1 MSRNRQAVVDLIC
14 SWEGLNEAT
23 GSYKKIIDIYN
34 TKIKKLPR
42 GLKMQYSWPWCACT
56 WSALAAELG
65 YTDIMPI
72 EISCKNLIDRAIE
85 MGCWQENDAYVASP
99 ADGIVYD
106 WDDTGKGNNKG
117 WPDHVGTIIETNKDA
132 GYYVVMEGNYK
143 DSVKKRTI
151 SINGRYIRGF
161 ITPKYDKNEVKTPEK
176 KSGKKLKTVA
186 REVIAGSWGSGD
198 SRKKSLEKAGYDYD
212 KVQEMVNEIL
222 NIPTSKPKESKTVTS
237 TCNAKKFS
245 TSVSGS
251 YKATANVYCR
261 NDAGT
266 NKKALCLIPSGTKVE
281 CFGYYTTFSG
291 TKWLYV
297 QFTLNGVKY
306 TGFVCS
312 KYLKK

>member
-1 MSRNRQAVVDLIC
+1 MSKNRQAVVDLIC
-14 SWEGLNEAT
+14 SWKGLNEAT

-65 YTDIMPI
+65 YTDIMPV

-85 MGCWQENDAYVASP
+85 MGCWKENDGYVAKP
-99 ADGIVYD
+99 ADAILYD
-106 WDDTGKGNNKG
+106 WDDGGNGDNKG
-117 WPDHVGTIIETNKDA
+117 VPDHVGTIIETNEDA
-132 GYYVVMEGNYK
+132 GYFVVMEGNYS

-161 ITPKYDKNEVKTPEK
+161 ITPKYDKNEVKAPEK

-198 SRKKSLEKAGYDYD
+198 SRKKALEKAGYDYD
-212 KVQEMVNEIL
+212 KVQEIVNEIL
-222 NIPTSKPKESKTVTS
+222 NTPTSKPKESKTVTS

-245 TSVSGS
+245 TGVSGS
-251 YKATANVYCR
+251 YKTTANVYCR

-297 QFTLNGVKY
+297 QFTLNDVKY

>member
-1 MSRNRQAVVDLIC
+1 MSKSRQAVVDLVC
-14 SWEGLNEAT
+14 SWKGLNEAT

-65 YTDIMPI
+65 YTDIMPV

-85 MGCWQENDAYVASP
+85 MGCWKENDGYVAKP
-99 ADGIVYD
+99 GDAILYD
-106 WDDTGKGNNKG
+106 WDDSGKGDNKG
-117 WPDHVGTIIETNKDA
+117 VPDHVGTIIETNEDA
-132 GYYVVMEGNYK
+132 GYFVVMEGNYS

-161 ITPKYDKNEVKTPEK
+161 ITPKYDKNEVKAPEK

-198 SRKKSLEKAGYDYD
+198 SRKKALEKAGYDYD
-212 KVQEMVNEIL
+212 KVQEIVNEIL
-222 NIPTSKPKESKTVTS
+222 NTPTSKPKESKAVTA

-245 TSVSGS
+245 TGVSGS
-251 YKATANVYCR
+251 YKTTTNVYCR

-266 NKKALCLIPSGTKVE
+266 NKKALCLIPAGTKVE

-297 QFTLNGVKY
+297 QFTLNGIKY
-306 TGFVCS
+306 TGFVCG

>member
-1 MSRNRQAVVDLIC
+1 MSRSRQAVVDLVC
-14 SWEGLNEAT
+14 SWKGLNEAT

-65 YTDIMPI
+65 YTDIMPV
-72 EISCKNLIDRAIE
+72 EISCKNLIDRAVE
-85 MGCWQENDAYVASP
+85 MGCWKENDGYVAKP
-99 ADGIVYD
+99 GDAILYD
-106 WDDTGKGNNKG
+106 WDDNGKGDNKG
-117 WPDHVGTIIETNKDA
+117 VPDHVGTIIETNEDA
-132 GYYVVMEGNYK
+132 GYFVVMEGNYS

-161 ITPKYDKNEVKTPEK
+161 ITPKYDKNEVKAPEK
-176 KSGKKLKTVA
+176 KPGKKLKTVA

-198 SRKKSLEKAGYDYD
+198 NRKKALEKAGYDYD
-212 KVQEMVNEIL
+212 KVQEIVNEIL
-222 NIPTSKPKESKTVTS
+222 NTPTSKPKESKAVTS

-266 NKKALCLIPSGTKVE
+266 NKKALCLIPAGTKVE

-297 QFTLNGVKY
+297 QFMLNGIKY

>member
-1 MSRNRQAVVDLIC
+1 MSKSRQAVVDLVC
-14 SWEGLNEAT
+14 SWKGLNEAT

-65 YTDIMPI
+65 YTDIMPV
-72 EISCKNLIDRAIE
+72 EISCKNLIDRAVE
-85 MGCWQENDAYVASP
+85 MGCWKENDNYIAKPGDA
-99 ADGIVYD
+99 ILYD
-106 WDDTGKGNNKG
+106 WDDDGKGDNKG
-117 WPDHVGTIIETNKDA
+117 VPDHVGTIIETNEDA
-132 GYYVVMEGNYK
+132 GYFVVMEGNYS

-161 ITPKYDKNEVKTPEK
+161 IAPKYDKNEIKAPEK

-198 SRKKSLEKAGYDYD
+198 SRKKALEKAGYDYD

-222 NIPTSKPKESKTVTS
+222 NTPTARPKESKTVTS
-237 TCNAKKFS
+237 TCNAKKFN
-245 TSVSGS
+245 TGVSGS
-251 YKATANVYCR
+251 YKTTTNVYCR

-266 NKKALCLIPSGTKVE
+266 NKKALCLIPAGTKVE

-291 TKWLYV
+291 AKWLYV
-297 QFTLNGVKY
+297 RFVLNDITY